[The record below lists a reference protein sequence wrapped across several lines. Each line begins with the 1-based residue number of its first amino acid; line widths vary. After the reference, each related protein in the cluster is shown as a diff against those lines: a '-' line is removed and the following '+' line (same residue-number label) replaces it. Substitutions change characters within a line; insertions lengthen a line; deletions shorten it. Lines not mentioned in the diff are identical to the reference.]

1 MNENIL
7 VPSSIFNSRLS
18 VFESVVRYL
27 RDELRLGN
35 KTISFYLG
43 KSDKSVWQAYNNSL
57 GKFKTKLD
65 VKISFFIPI
74 SAFKGESTLFSVVN
88 YLKQNCKL
96 SYHEIALMLKRND
109 RTIWTVY
116 NRKKSGENKTKQRKS
131 K

>member
-1 MNENIL
+1 MPDKKENI
-7 VPSSIFNSRLS
+7 VIPSSIFNSKLS
-18 VFESVVRYL
+18 VFETVVRYL

-35 KTISFYLG
+35 KTISYYLG
-43 KSDKSVWQAYNNSL
+43 KSDKSIWQAYNNSIR
-57 GKFKTKLD
+57 KFKTKLD

-88 YLKQNCKL
+88 YLKQDCKL
-96 SYHEIALMLKRND
+96 SYHEIALMLKRDD

-116 NRKKSGENKTKQRKS
+116 NRNVKRKS